1 MNGVYC
7 PICDTEVVT
16 TADIGDRAR
25 LTCTE
30 CGEVFEAVTPEPAD
44 DSTFADAETPFAENH

>member
-1 MNGVYC
+1 MIRC
-7 PICDTEVVT
+7 PICDTEAVT

-30 CGEVFEAVTPEPAD
+30 CGEVFEAVTPEPDD
-44 DSTFADAETPFAENH
+44 DSTFADAETPYAENH